1 MLTLEDTNDVAAVTA
16 PELCPLDGA
25 STVYAFDTFVCC
37 SRCHELLSPDETVT
51 KATPE
56 TWAAYLLAGASDT
69 DPADAPLS
77 RVCETTNAC

>member
-1 MLTLEDTNDVAAVTA
+1 MLKLENTDDVAAAPV

-25 STVYAFDTFVCC
+25 HTVYAFDTFVCC
-37 SRCHELLSPDETVT
+37 TLCHELLGPDETVT

-56 TWAAYLLAGASDT
+56 TWAAYLLAGVSDT

-77 RVCETTNAC
+77 RLYETPGAC